1 MTRTNLGRGLVLAA
15 SLLIVACNANSAPS
29 VLTDPKE
36 ILKAAAANA
45 ATATSFHLDLT
56 ADGTLNLDLTGTGV
70 GSTPIK
76 LTGTTAAGDIDIA
89 GKATKL
95 TFAIPGLL
103 GLAGE
108 VIVKDGTAY
117 YKTTLT
123 GALYKKQSAANA
135 PTPSVDPSAVPKMLA
150 TLDEVARQARGR
162 SGQGRRR
169 RLRRQDVLDRHHP
182 AHARGTRRAQRWQH
196 ERPRAERPADP
207 GPDQPRGREPR
218 PVVPGRARHEPPGR
232 GARRPLDSPTAA
244 SSRPTSRSRTGT
256 RPSRSPRRPAD
267 QIAP

>member
-1 MTRTNLGRGLVLAA
+1 MTRTTLGRGLVLAA

-76 LTGTTAAGDIDIA
+76 LTGTTAAGDIDVA

-150 TLDEVARQARGR
+150 TLDEFLAKPGVDPAKGADVDCGGKTCSTVTIQLTPAELAALNGGSANVPVPSALPIPVPLNLTGASVDLSFRVERDTNRLAGAAATLGFADGGKLTTDITFSNWNAPVAISA
-162 SGQGRRR
+162 
-169 RLRRQDVLDRHHP
+169 P
-182 AHARGTRRAQRWQH
+182 A
-196 ERPRAERPADP
+196 
-207 GPDQPRGREPR
+207 
-218 PVVPGRARHEPPGR
+218 
-232 GARRPLDSPTAA
+232 
-244 SSRPTSRSRTGT
+244 
-256 RPSRSPRRPAD
+256 AD
-267 QIAP
+267 QVAP